1 MKVKVKEIFKYNKLS
16 LIMCIITLLIGI
28 GVYSSTAMGIPFKE
42 NLIIFLASF
51 IPFFIFL
58 LITIFSYGFK
68 EKYKTIFKTIS
79 IILSLL
85 LVFYYFIA
93 LFVCALLSAKNPV
106 TDTKYYNYYV
116 TGERLENVF
125 PSKIPDN
132 VKNVEFY
139 YAPGVLQGGTNYSL
153 YYVDD
158 NMTKE
163 KFDKKYKDKAIWI
176 GHKEEYTEKEGLLSG
191 AFAYTPA
198 YYENENDFV
207 IYLIEGNGDDS
218 GYCNHGEFLFAAF
231 NEKTKE
237 VVFHSQQW

>member
-1 MKVKVKEIFKYNKLS
+1 MKVKIKEIFKYNKLS
-16 LIMCIITLLIGI
+16 LIMSIITLLIGI
-28 GVYSSTAMGIPFKE
+28 WFYSSTAIGLPFKAK
-42 NLIIFLASF
+42 LIIFLANF
-51 IPFFIFL
+51 IPFIIFL
-58 LITIFSYGFK
+58 LITILSYSFK
-68 EKYKTIFKTIS
+68 EKYKTNFK
-79 IILSLL
+79 ILSIMLSL
-85 LVFYYFIA
+85 SLVFYYFIA
-93 LFVCALLSAKNPV
+93 LFVCTLLAAINPV
-106 TDTKYYNYYV
+106 TDSKYYNYYV

-139 YAPGVLQGGTNYSL
+139 YAPGFLQAGTDYSL

-163 KFDKKYKDKAIWI
+163 KFEKEYKDKAMWI

-198 YYENENDFV
+198 DYKNENDYV

-218 GYCNHGEFLFAAF
+218 GYCNHGEFIIAAF

-237 VVFHSQQW
+237 VVFHAAEW